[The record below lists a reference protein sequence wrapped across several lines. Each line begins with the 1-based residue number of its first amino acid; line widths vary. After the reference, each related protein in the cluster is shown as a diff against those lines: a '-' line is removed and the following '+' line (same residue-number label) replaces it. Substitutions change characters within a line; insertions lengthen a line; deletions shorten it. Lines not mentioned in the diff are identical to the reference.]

1 VLLVLLLLL
10 VLDWRFVVVL
20 AGNRKW
26 CGVRWFPRF
35 VFLFSSTSAWTT
47 AFRFGFVFGSLDV
60 ALVIG
65 HFALLVNFFFANG
78 GFRPR

>member
-1 VLLVLLLLL
+1 M
-10 VLDWRFVVVL
+10 L

-60 ALVIG
+60 ALIIG
-65 HFALLVNFFFANG
+65 HVRTPFFKDFFLVVERRLQATTK
-78 GFRPR
+78 RPL